1 MATMRPK
8 RLVVAIN
15 PSARFGASREV
26 GPAVVSTLRA
36 LGHDVTSLT
45 EPDFEQLLA
54 AAHHA
59 LAAKPDA
66 LIVVGGDGMVSLGVN
81 LVAGTRV
88 PLGIVPSGTGNDMA
102 RGLGIPVDNTE
113 AAIRLL
119 LDALELPPREI
130 DAGLIDH
137 TGPHGEPTQTW
148 FACVLSAG
156 FDALC
161 NERANRMTRPKGKS
175 RYTIALL
182 LELATLKPIHYSLEL
197 DGIVTEFDGILA
209 AVGNN
214 TSFGGG
220 MLITPQAELD
230 DGLFDVITLDPV
242 SRIQLLRLFPQIFTG
257 AHISD
262 PRVTVRR
269 AKRIRIIADDVVAYA
284 DGERVGPLPI
294 DIRVMPRALR
304 VIAPTPRGA
313 N

>member
-1 MATMRPK
+1 MATTRPK

-59 LAAKPDA
+59 IAHKPDA

-81 LVAGTRV
+81 LVAGTRT

-119 LDALELPPREI
+119 LDALEQPPREI

-137 TGPHGEPTQTW
+137 TGSDGEPTQTW

-182 LELATLKPIHYSLEL
+182 LELATLTPIHYSLEL

-220 MLITPQAELD
+220 MLITPQAVLD

-242 SRIQLLRLFPQIFTG
+242 SRFQLLRLFPQIFTG
-257 AHISD
+257 THVSD

-269 AKRIRIIADDVVAYA
+269 AKRIRILADGVVAYA

-294 DIRVMPRALR
+294 DIRVVPRALR
-304 VIAPTPRGA
+304 VLATAPTR
-313 N
+313 